1 MSSTATQAQEPAA
14 AEPLLRVDGLVSGY
28 GSTTVLRGVG
38 LSVGLGEVT
47 CLLGRNGVGKTTLL
61 RATMGLL
68 PAWQGAVYWNGA
80 DITGV
85 PTHRRAKLGF
95 GFVPQG
101 REILPLLTVEE
112 NIRVGGFACAERN
125 PEIPPELFDYFPDLK
140 RMLRRR
146 GGNLSGGQQQQL
158 AIARALMGRPKL
170 LILDEPTE
178 GIQPNLVALIRNVV
192 TELNRMHGL
201 SVLLVEQKIGFARQ
215 IGHAYSILD
224 RGQVVAQGRME
235 TLDDSLIRAHLEV
248 S

>member
-1 MSSTATQAQEPAA
+1 MTGEVMATSEPA
-14 AEPLLRVDGLVSGY
+14 AEPLFEVAGLVSGY
-28 GSTTVLRGVG
+28 GSTTVLRGAG
-38 LSVGLGEVT
+38 LSVQRGEVT

-61 RATMGLL
+61 RAAMGLL
-68 PAWQGAVYWNGA
+68 PTWQGTLRWSSA
-80 DITGV
+80 DISRL
-85 PTHRRAKLGF
+85 PTHRRARLGF

-101 REILPLLTVEE
+101 REILPQLTVEE
-112 NIRVGGFACAERN
+112 NIRVGGFACGERD
-125 PEIPPELFDYFPDLK
+125 PEIPPELFEYFPDLG

-178 GIQPNLVALIRNVV
+178 GIQPNLVALIRSVV
-192 TELNRMHGL
+192 TELNRKHGL
-201 SVLLVEQKIGFARQ
+201 SVLLVEQKIGFARE
-215 IGHAYSILD
+215 IGHAYTILD

-235 TLDDSLIRAHLEV
+235 TLDESAIRAHLEV